1 MQKYPRVFRI
11 KSTTKQLI
19 KITSA
24 INDLNNSDFVEKIIQ
39 ETELS
44 NIDFS
49 SYNNYGKKSY
59 NTVQATYTI
68 SYSSNEKIEA
78 VAQKHGLTRS
88 QVLNLFLSK
97 YLNIPI
103 DHKE

>member
-49 SYNNYGKKSY
+49 SYNNYG
-59 NTVQATYTI
+59 TI

-103 DHKE
+103 DHKD

>member
-49 SYNNYGKKSY
+49 SYNNYGKKAIILY
-59 NTVQATYTI
+59 KQLIQLVI
-68 SYSSNEKIEA
+68 
-78 VAQKHGLTRS
+78 
-88 QVLNLFLSK
+88 QVMKKLRQ
-97 YLNIPI
+97 
-103 DHKE
+103 

>member
-11 KSTTKQLI
+11 KSNTKQLI

-39 ETELS
+39 ETDLS

-49 SYNNYGKKSY
+49 SYDDYGKKNY
-59 NTVQATYTI
+59 NTIQATYTI
-68 SYSSNEKIEA
+68 SSSSNEKIETA
-78 VAQKHGLTRS
+78 AQKHGLTRS

-103 DHKE
+103 DHRD